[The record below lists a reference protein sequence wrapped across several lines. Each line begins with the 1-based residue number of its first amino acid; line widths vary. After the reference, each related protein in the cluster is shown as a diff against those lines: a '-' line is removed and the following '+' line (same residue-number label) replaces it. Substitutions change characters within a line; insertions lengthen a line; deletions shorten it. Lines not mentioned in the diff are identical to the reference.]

1 MGETSETTAGIPA
14 TGVEAEAATP
24 EPERLSG
31 AEGDANFAT
40 PDGGGAGPAPEAQPG
55 APEAPAAPES
65 YELAAPEG
73 MALDEA
79 MLAEFTPVARELGLS
94 NEQAQELADAYA
106 RRMQALADG
115 QVEDWNRQTE
125 TLAEAVLK
133 DREIGGDTAGF
144 AAKRAVM
151 KRGLASLGD
160 AELGRAVEEGRPIHP
175 NSPGLLRALYR
186 LGRAAAEDG
195 FAEGGLAAA
204 PPGSGPQA
212 WARSLYPTLT
222 QPTAKE

>member
-1 MGETSETTAGIPA
+1 MNETIEPTGEPTAEPA
-14 TGVEAEAATP
+14 GEAPAPEAPVEGAVSP
-24 EPERLSG
+24 

-40 PDGGGAGPAPEAQPG
+40 DAAGTAVEAPPVPEA
-55 APEAPAAPES
+55 
-65 YELAAPEG
+65 YELAVPEG

-79 MLAEFTPVARELGLS
+79 MLGEFTPVARDLGLS
-94 NEQAQELADAYA
+94 NEQAQSLADAYA
-106 RRMQALADG
+106 RRMQAMAASQIEG
-115 QVEDWNRQTE
+115 WNRQTE
-125 TLAEAVLK
+125 ELAAAVLK
-133 DREIGGDTAGF
+133 DREIGGDAAAF

-151 KRGLASLGD
+151 KRGLATLGD

-204 PPGSGPQA
+204 APGSGPQA